1 MPVAVVFAVC
11 CFFPN
16 LPSGEQVNYS
26 RNPSLLFVRAF
37 HPGCR
42 GNCAEAPAAQGPG
55 GSCRAECS
63 CTGQVLVPELFPS
76 FSHCSHHS

>member
-1 MPVAVVFAVC
+1 MPVAVVVAV

-16 LPSGEQVNYS
+16 LPSEEQLDYS

-37 HPGCR
+37 HPVWG
-42 GNCAEAPAAQGPG
+42 GGSAERPAAQGLG

-63 CTGQVLVPELFPS
+63 CT
-76 FSHCSHHS
+76 